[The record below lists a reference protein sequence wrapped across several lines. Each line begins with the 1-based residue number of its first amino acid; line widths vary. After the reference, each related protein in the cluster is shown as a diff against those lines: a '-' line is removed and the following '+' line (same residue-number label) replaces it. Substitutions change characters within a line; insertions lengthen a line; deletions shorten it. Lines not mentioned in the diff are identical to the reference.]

1 MDKYYKTQDVPLE
14 PQELAKLK
22 RGFWVIPVFLIIF
35 IGFFVFIFQ
44 VVTPVDG
51 PIFWIPVVM
60 SVFFAGLMGYIIWGF
75 VMDLSLGTKQ
85 VFQGL
90 ITKKDVHHG
99 AGKSK
104 SRTYYLFFG
113 EKRMRVE
120 PHIYHK
126 FEEGD
131 LIELHRS
138 KRLYNMIYK
147 TELLKREVV
156 MQVVAEAQQ
165 QRMSRQQRIGFI
177 LISLFVLT
185 IGMFVAA
192 VLLGWVEW

>member
-1 MDKYYKTQDVPLE
+1 MDKYYKTEDKPLE

-22 RGFWVIPVFLIIF
+22 RGFWVIPVFLVIF
-35 IGFFVFIFQ
+35 TGFFVFIFQ
-44 VVTPVDG
+44 VVKPVDG
-51 PIFWIPVVM
+51 PIFWVPVVFA
-60 SVFFAGLMGYIIWGF
+60 VFFVGLMGYIIWGF
-75 VMDLSLGTKQ
+75 TMDMIQKTKQ

-90 ITKKDVHHG
+90 ITKKDIHHG

-113 EKRMRVE
+113 EKRLRVE
-120 PHIYHK
+120 PYIFNK

-147 TELLKREVV
+147 TELLKRDVV
-156 MQVVAEAQQ
+156 MQVVADVKHQQ
-165 QRMSRQQRIGFI
+165 MSQQQRIGFTLI
-177 LISLFVLT
+177 LLFVLT
-185 IGMFVAA
+185 VAGFVAS

>member
-1 MDKYYKTQDVPLE
+1 MDKYYKTEDHPLAPE
-14 PQELAKLK
+14 ELRKLK
-22 RGFWVIPVFLIIF
+22 RGFWVIPVFSLVF
-35 IGFFVFIFQ
+35 VGFFVFIFQ
-44 VVTPVDG
+44 VVSPVDG
-51 PIFWIPVVM
+51 PIFWIPVVFAA
-60 SVFFAGLMGYIIWGF
+60 FFVGLIGYIIWGF
-75 VMDLSLGTKQ
+75 TMDITQQSKQ

-90 ITKKDVHHG
+90 ITKKDIHRS

-104 SRTYYLFFG
+104 NRTYHLFFG

-120 PHIYHK
+120 PYIYNK

-131 LIELHRS
+131 LIEIHRS

-147 TELLKREVV
+147 TELLKRDVV
-156 MQVVAEAQQ
+156 MHVVAAVKQQ
-165 QRMSRQQRIGFI
+165 QMSRQQRIGFI
-177 LISLFVLT
+177 LISLFVLA